1 MKPSTGPVSADNADG
16 RNDGRNC
23 QACGKLS
30 GIPGMGICFA
40 CADHG
45 PEWAQHEALEW
56 LKRDVGRLLKQDIDN
71 RNHVEK
77 MRKKQKKANKLKIFY
92 Y

>member
-1 MKPSTGPVSADNADG
+1 MKPPTGPVSADNARG
-16 RNDGRNC
+16 RNDGTNC

-45 PEWAQHEALEW
+45 PEWAQHEAIEW
-56 LKRDVGRLLKQDIDN
+56 LQQDLAKKIKQDIDN
-71 RNHVEK
+71 RNHVETK
-77 MRKKQKKANKLKIFY
+77 RKKEKKANKLKIFY